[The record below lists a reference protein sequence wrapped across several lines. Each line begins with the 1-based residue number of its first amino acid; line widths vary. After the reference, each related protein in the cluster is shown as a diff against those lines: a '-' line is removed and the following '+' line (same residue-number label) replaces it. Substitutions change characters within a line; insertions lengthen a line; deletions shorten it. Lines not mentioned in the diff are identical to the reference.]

1 MLKKH
6 IKKSP
11 WRKAQAVFDYSSAL
25 VGYKPTPTIKKLDT
39 EAMAAPAR

>member
-1 MLKKH
+1 ME
-6 IKKSP
+6 
-11 WRKAQAVFDYSSAL
+11 KAQAVFDYSSAL